1 MRSFLPLP
9 LALVLAGCATT
20 AEYRDT
26 RAAVDA
32 DPLCASQPNGPH
44 DPVALRC
51 ERQSTVELKRREAEP
66 LDLEREGRDTP
77 PR

>member
-1 MRSFLPLP
+1 MRSCLLLLP
-9 LALVLAGCATT
+9 LALAGCAT

-26 RAAVDA
+26 NAAVDA
-32 DPLCASQPNGPH
+32 DPLCTSQPDGPN

-51 ERQSTVELKRREAEP
+51 ERKSTFELKRRETEP

>member
-1 MRSFLPLP
+1 MRPLLLLLP
-9 LALVLAGCATT
+9 LVLAGCAN

-26 RAAVDA
+26 NAAVDA
-32 DPLCASQPNGPH
+32 DPLCASQPDGPH

-66 LDLEREGRDTP
+66 LDLKREGQDTP
-77 PR
+77 TR

>member
-1 MRSFLPLP
+1 MRSLLLLLP
-9 LALVLAGCATT
+9 LALAGCAS

-26 RAAVDA
+26 NAAVDA
-32 DPLCASQPNGPH
+32 DPLCASQPDGPN

-66 LDLEREGRDTP
+66 LDLKREGRDTP